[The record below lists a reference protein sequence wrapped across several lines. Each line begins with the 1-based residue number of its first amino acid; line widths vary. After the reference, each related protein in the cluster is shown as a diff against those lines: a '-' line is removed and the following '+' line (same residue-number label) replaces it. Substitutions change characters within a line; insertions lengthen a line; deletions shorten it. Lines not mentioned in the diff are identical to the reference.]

1 MNEKT
6 KWGHWFWGLFFLACA
21 GILVASKMGR
31 FSYHIGFWMLVLT
44 LILVAATIISIV
56 YFSVSGT
63 VFSLAFLSLLYAKP
77 LGITSLVPWTILG
90 AALLLSI
97 GLSLVLQPFKRKL
110 SRHHAHITFEKTGN
124 YTGQHFSDTTST
136 DYESYVEVNVRMG
149 STIRYVQSDNFQQA
163 VINVTMGDVKVY
175 FDHATVVEDQVKI
188 ELNGSMGDVSLYIP
202 KEWDV
207 QMNLNS
213 LMADLGEKGL
223 TPTKTGPKVF
233 ITGNFKLGDI
243 EVYYV

>member
-44 LILVAATIISIV
+44 LILVAATIKSIV

-163 VINVTMGDVKVY
+163 VINVTMGDV
-175 FDHATVVEDQVKI
+175 
-188 ELNGSMGDVSLYIP
+188 SLYIP

-213 LMADLGEKGL
+213 IMADLGEKGL